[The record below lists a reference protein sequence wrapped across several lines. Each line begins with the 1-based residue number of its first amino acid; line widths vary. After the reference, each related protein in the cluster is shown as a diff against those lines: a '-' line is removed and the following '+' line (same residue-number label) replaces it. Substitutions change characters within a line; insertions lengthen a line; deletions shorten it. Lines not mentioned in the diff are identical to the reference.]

1 MISRQAKAYRTM
13 ATTIRTLAL
22 VILLAAPAITLAQSS
37 GSPRPSPI
45 VDSQQKITA
54 YTLPPDRY
62 QQAHDLNRTAFIF
75 RLVSIVYTL
84 IVLSFVLYTKLAVK
98 IRNLAERVFHNR
110 FLQALIFGPLLVLIF
125 GIFQLPADAYIHCVS
140 RQYGL
145 SIQAWSSWFFDWT
158 KQQLLSVIVGTLFIW
173 LLYAIIRK
181 SPKHWWLY
189 FWLASLPIVLFIV
202 FIQPFV
208 IDPLFDRFE
217 PLARK
222 DPQLAASLNQMAQRA
237 GEDIP
242 IDRMFWM
249 KASEKTTTLNAYVT
263 GLGASKR
270 IVVWDTT
277 MEKMTTPQIVFV
289 AGHEMGHY
297 VLHHVSKGLVLAAL
311 GTLILFYLGYRISI
325 WFLATNSGR
334 WSIRSIDD
342 YASLPFMLLIVSLL
356 LLISTPVESG
366 ISRYFEHQADQYAL
380 EITHGLT
387 ADSGQVG
394 AQSFQALGY
403 VGLSDPDP
411 NPLNVFLFYD
421 HPTISDRV
429 QFCLAYDP
437 WANGKSP

>member
-1 MISRQAKAYRTM
+1 MAKLTLVLLLLTAPVITFGQSR
-13 ATTIRTLAL
+13 
-22 VILLAAPAITLAQSS
+22 
-37 GSPRPSPI
+37 PI

-62 QQAHDLNRTAFIF
+62 QQAHELNRTVFVF
-75 RLVSIVYTL
+75 RLVSIVYTI
-84 IVLSFVLYTKLAVK
+84 IVLLFVLYARLAVK
-98 IRNLAERVFHNR
+98 IRDLAERVSGKR
-110 FLQALIFGPLLVLIF
+110 FLQALIFGPLLVLLLVL
-125 GIFQLPADAYIHCVS
+125 FQLPADTYIHRVS
-140 RQYGL
+140 MQYGL
-145 SIQAWSSWFFDWT
+145 SVQGWPSWFLDWT
-158 KQQLLSVIVGTLFIW
+158 KQQLLSVVAVTLFIW

-181 SPKHWWLY
+181 SPKRWWLY

-217 PLARK
+217 PLAKK
-222 DPQLAASLNQMAQRA
+222 DPALATSLNQMAQRA

-242 IDRMFWM
+242 VDRMFRM
-249 KASEKTTTLNAYVT
+249 NASEKTTTLNAYVT

-277 MEKMTTPQIVFV
+277 MAKLTTPQIVFV

-297 VLHHVSKGLVLAAL
+297 VLHHVSKGLVLAAF
-311 GTLILFYLGYRISI
+311 GTLILFYSGYRISV
-325 WFLATNSGR
+325 WFLAKSSGR
-334 WSIRSIDD
+334 WSIRGIDD

-366 ISRYFEHQADQYAL
+366 VSRYFEHQADQYAL

-411 NPLNVFLFYD
+411 NPVNVFLFYD

-429 QFCLAYDP
+429 KFCLTYDP
-437 WANGKSP
+437 WANGKSPEF